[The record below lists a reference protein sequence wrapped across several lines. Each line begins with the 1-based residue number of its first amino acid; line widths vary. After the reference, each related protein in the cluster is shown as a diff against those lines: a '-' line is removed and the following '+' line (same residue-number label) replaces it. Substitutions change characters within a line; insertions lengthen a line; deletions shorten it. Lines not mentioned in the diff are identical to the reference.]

1 MNNPR
6 DGKGGII
13 QLLITGVRVGLI
25 VSTLAATLSM
35 VTFAQTTKPAIESTP
50 AATKVVVT
58 NDSLKHDKKST
69 ESDTSVQIDPPTV
82 PSISAA
88 DNIEIQHRFNE
99 LRRELLDNRAS
110 DIDRWL
116 SVITIVLTFLGIVV
130 VVGGYI
136 GFKRFREI
144 ETEAKNSVE
153 IVTQHAE
160 AAKHHIDEIEK
171 NRNKSAEII
180 QAMNAEAV
188 ANDPEEAKQAATNVR
203 ANPMASLID
212 KAIAQA
218 VFLQQQGKRD
228 EAIEKWRAVAH
239 IVEEV
244 DNDLAARAW
253 FSVGYLLENP
263 EDRISAYDRAI
274 TLKRDFV
281 EAYNNRGN
289 AKVEQGRYKEA
300 IVDYDEA
307 IRLKSDFV
315 AAYHNRGIAKGR
327 LGHYEDAIADYDET
341 IRLKSDFADAYYNRG
356 IAKGKLGHYEDAIV
370 DYDEAIR
377 LKLDSADAYYS
388 RGSAKDSLSHYEDA
402 IADYDEAI
410 RLKPD
415 YIDAYHNRGF
425 AKGRLGHH
433 EDAIADYDEAI
444 RLKPDDADAYYNR
457 GNAKAK
463 LEQYADAITDFDKAI
478 RLKPDDAEAYNN
490 RGNAKSE
497 LEQYADAIAD
507 FDKAIRLKPDFA
519 EAYYNRG
526 TDKAVLGVID
536 AARQDFEKA
545 RDLARD
551 AGNNRLA
558 DAIEQ
563 RLRDLDSQEDE

>member
-171 NRNKSAEII
+171 NRDKSAEII

-263 EDRISAYDRAI
+263 EDSISAYDRAI
-274 TLKRDFV
+274 SLKPDLV
-281 EAYNNRGN
+281 EAYVNRGSGK
-289 AKVEQGRYKEA
+289 AALGQGEA
-300 IVDYDEA
+300 
-307 IRLKSDFV
+307 
-315 AAYHNRGIAKGR
+315 
-327 LGHYEDAIADYDET
+327 AIADYDEA
-341 IRLKSDFADAYYNRG
+341 IHLKPDLAEAYANRG
-356 IAKGKLGHYEDAIV
+356 NAKGALGQHNE
-370 DYDEAIR
+370 
-377 LKLDSADAYYS
+377 
-388 RGSAKDSLSHYEDA
+388 A

-415 YIDAYHNRGF
+415 YVEAYNNRGARKGQLGHYEDAIADF
-425 AKGRLGHH
+425 GEAIRLKPDHANAYYNQGKAKGALGQHN
-433 EDAIADYDEAI
+433 EAIADYDEAI
-444 RLKPDDADAYYNR
+444 RLKPDYVEAYYNR
-457 GNAKAK
+457 GVSKAA
-463 LEQYADAITDFDKAI
+463 LGQGEAAIADYDEAI
-478 RLKPDDAEAYNN
+478 RLKPDYAEAYNN
-490 RGNAKSE
+490 RGVSKAT
-497 LEQYADAIAD
+497 LGQRDAAIAD
-507 FDKAIRLKPDFA
+507 YDEAIRLKPDLA
-519 EAYYNRG
+519 EGYHNRG
-526 TDKAVLGVID
+526 VAKGALDLID
-536 AARQDFEKA
+536 EARQDFENA

-551 AGNNRLA
+551 ADNDRLTDLA
-558 DAIEQ
+558 EQ
-563 RLRDLDSQEDE
+563 GLRDLDSQEDE